1 MIRGWK
7 SSPGA
12 HKVQPGR
19 RHKGEFRAIS
29 RGIPG
34 TRLAIHLTLRP
45 SPGLILTVFFV
56 AQVFDG
62 LLTYAAVAVLGVAGE
77 GNALLAAGMAAV
89 GTGPTLVVAKTVASA
104 CGLWLHVQGCYAVLG
119 ALTGLYLFGA
129 ITPWLVVF
137 HNL

>member
-1 MIRGWK
+1 MEVLPGGTQSSAGEAPGCGIRPVSWGN
-7 SSPGA
+7 S
-12 HKVQPGR
+12 
-19 RHKGEFRAIS
+19 
-29 RGIPG
+29 G
-34 TRLAIHLTLRP
+34 TGLALAYRVRP

-56 AQVFDG
+56 AQIFDG
-62 LLTYAAVAVLGVAGE
+62 LLTYAAVGVLGVAGE

-119 ALTGLYLFGA
+119 ALTGLYLIGA